1 MLRQRHGDHL
11 VALFLEA
18 HDDHALSGPVCGLLD
33 VLHRRPDQD
42 TGLGHQ
48 QQVLGAVHHLDAYD
62 LAGLVC
68 DLVVLDAQ
76 TAPVG
81 DAVLL
86 HRRPLA
92 VALLRDGQH
101 ALALSG
107 SGSAYHIVAL
117 PETDAPDAHSRAAHR
132 PDVILVEHHGHAVM
146 GGNEDLLAAVGLPD
160 RYQLVA
166 LVHGQRPDTVVAEVL
181 QRLHRQTLHR
191 TVPGHH
197 HQIELLLAGLPV
209 VKHGLHPLTLLDLQ
223 NVDEVGAL
231 GGLAGLGDLI
241 ALLPVDFTGIGKE
254 QDMIV
259 GRSGKHI
266 HHRIL
271 FPGGDALFAHAALG
285 LSGILADGGP
295 LDVAR
300 LRQSKDALLLLN
312 EVLNVDLVLHVLNLG
327 LAVIAELFGN
337 GGQFFLQDLTHQTFV
352 GQHPV
357 EVSDPLLQLLVLA
370 LQLLPVQALQRLQAH
385 IQNGL
390 CLNIVQTE
398 ALHELL
404 LGIVISAADN
414 LDDLIDVIL
423 RDQQTLQQ
431 MSPLLRLFQIVAGPA
446 DDDFLLE
453 RQIFVNDVPQ
463 GQDLGL
469 VLVIHQ
475 SQHIDGKRSL

>member
-209 VKHGLHPLTLLDLQ
+209 MEHGLHPLTLLDLQ

-241 ALLPVDFTGIGKE
+241 ALLPVDLAGIGKE
-254 QDMIV
+254 
-259 GRSGKHI
+259 
-266 HHRIL
+266 
-271 FPGGDALFAHAALG
+271 
-285 LSGILADGGP
+285 
-295 LDVAR
+295 
-300 LRQSKDALLLLN
+300 
-312 EVLNVDLVLHVLNLG
+312 
-327 LAVIAELFGN
+327 
-337 GGQFFLQDLTHQTFV
+337 
-352 GQHPV
+352 
-357 EVSDPLLQLLVLA
+357 
-370 LQLLPVQALQRLQAH
+370 
-385 IQNGL
+385 
-390 CLNIVQTE
+390 
-398 ALHELL
+398 
-404 LGIVISAADN
+404 
-414 LDDLIDVIL
+414 
-423 RDQQTLQQ
+423 
-431 MSPLLRLFQIVAGPA
+431 
-446 DDDFLLE
+446 
-453 RQIFVNDVPQ
+453 
-463 GQDLGL
+463 
-469 VLVIHQ
+469 
-475 SQHIDGKRSL
+475 